1 MTTRTLL
8 VELGTEELPPKAL
21 RKLAVAFKD
30 NFAAQLK
37 NAGINYSDL
46 KWYATPRRLALK
58 AFNIDEKQPDKVI
71 EKKGP
76 AVNAAY
82 ANGEPTKV
90 GLAWAAAN
98 GIELSA
104 AEKIATPKGE
114 WLVYRSTKSGVNTAE
129 LIPGMVAEALAGL
142 PIPKLMHW
150 GSSRIMFVR
159 PVHTLTMLL
168 DSELIPGTVLG
179 LESSRTINGHRFMG
193 EASFEI
199 QSADEYPEILET
211 KGCVIAD
218 YDRRKKMIT
227 DAIAAEAQ
235 KLGGQADM
243 DESLIEEVTS
253 LVEYPVLLTAKFE
266 EKFLKV
272 PAEALVH
279 TMKGDQKYFPVYKD
293 GKLLPNFIFIS
304 NIKSKNPEM
313 VISGNERVVR
323 PRLSDAEF
331 FFNTDKKQ
339 TLFSRFESLKTILF
353 QKQLGTLADKS
364 EIVAS
369 VAEALAS
376 DLGANTQNA
385 RRAGLLSKCDLMTN
399 MVMEFTD
406 TQGIMG
412 MHYARIDGEPEDVAL
427 AMNEQYMPRFAGD
440 SLPTT
445 PVSCAVSIAEKI
457 TTLAGIFGINMI
469 PKGDKD
475 PFGLR
480 RASIGLIRIAI
491 EKKLH
496 FDISK
501 YIELAISLYG
511 EKLTNKNT
519 LKDVLDYINARF
531 KAYYAD
537 LNIGADVIQ
546 AVLAKNLTDILDV
559 DNRVKAVQEFKSLP
573 EAETLAAAN
582 KRVGNIL
589 SKNPSNGAAFSEALI
604 AQDEEKTLWQ
614 TMNKVS
620 TEANTMFANGD
631 YAKALSLL
639 AALKEPLDVFFDKV
653 MVICEDSNTKNNRLA
668 LLKSLQDLL
677 SHVADISCLQM

>member
-21 RKLAVAFKD
+21 RKLAEAFKD
-30 NFAAQLK
+30 NFATELK
-37 NAGINYSDL
+37 NAGINCTEI

-58 AFNIDEKQPDKVI
+58 AFNIDERQPDKVI

-76 AVNAAY
+76 SVNVAY

-90 GLAWAAAN
+90 GLAWAASN
-98 GIELSA
+98 GITLDK
-104 AEKIATPKGE
+104 AEKISTPKGE
-114 WLVYRSTKSGVNTAE
+114 WLVFRTTQSGINTAE
-129 LIPGMVAEALAGL
+129 LIPGMVANSLANL

-150 GSSRIMFVR
+150 GSSRILFVR

-168 DSELIPGTVLG
+168 DTELISGSVLG
-179 LESSRTINGHRFMG
+179 LESSRTIMGHRFMG
-193 EASFEI
+193 EQSFEI
-199 QSADEYPEILET
+199 ESANDYPEILER
-211 KGCVIAD
+211 KGFVIAD
-218 YDRRKKMIT
+218 YEKRKQMISQ
-227 DAIAAEAQ
+227 AIATEAQ
-235 KLGGQADM
+235 KLGGKADM
-243 DESLIEEVTS
+243 DENLIEEVTS

-304 NIKSKNPEM
+304 NIKSKHPEL

-339 TLFSRFESLKTILF
+339 TLFSRFDSLKNILF

-364 EIVAS
+364 EIVAKI
-369 VAEALAS
+369 AAAIAQ
-376 DLGANTQNA
+376 DIGANVENA
-385 RRAGLLSKCDLMTN
+385 HRAGLLSKCDLMTN

-412 MHYARIDGEPEDVAL
+412 MHYARIDGEQEDVAL
-427 AMNEQYMPRFAGD
+427 AMNEQYLPRFAGD

-445 PVSCAVSIAEKI
+445 LVSCAVSVAEKI
-457 TTLAGIFGINMI
+457 TTIAGIFGINMI

-496 FDISK
+496 FDIRK

-511 EKLTNKNT
+511 NKLTNPNT
-519 LKDVLDYINARF
+519 LKDVLDYISARF

-537 LNIGADVIQ
+537 LGIGSDVVQ
-546 AVLAKNLTDILDV
+546 SVLSKDITDLLDF
-559 DNRVKAVQEFKSLP
+559 DNRIKAVQEFKSLP
-573 EAETLAAAN
+573 EAEALAAAN

-589 SKNPSNGAAFSEALI
+589 SKNKAEQEFSPEKMV
-604 AQDEEKTLWQ
+604 QSEETNLWEIIQ
-614 TMNKVS
+614 KVS
-620 TEANTMFANGD
+620 TDANAMFSTGD
-631 YAKALSLL
+631 YTKALSLL
-639 AALKEPLDVFFDKV
+639 AALKEPVDTFFDKV
-653 MVICEDSNTKNNRLA
+653 MVVCDDVQLKNNRLA
-668 LLKSLQDLL
+668 LLKNLQNLL
-677 SHVADISCLQM
+677 SHVADISCLQI